1 MKGILL
7 ILSGPS
13 GVGKDTLVNEWVEA
27 NPRVKR
33 VVAYT
38 TRAPREGEVDGT
50 DYHFVDRE
58 TFDAM
63 AERGEFLEHKLV
75 YGNGYAT
82 PFAELNELLA
92 AGRVAL
98 LKIDIQGALEVM
110 DKRPDAV
117 TVFILPPSEQE
128 LERRLRSR
136 GTDSPEQIERRIKSV
151 RDEIAVAD
159 RYQFR
164 VVNDDIQAAVGRLNF
179 IVEKCTV

>member
-13 GVGKDTLVNEWVEA
+13 GVGKDTLVNAWVDA

-38 TRAPREGEVDGT
+38 TRPPREGEVDGV
-50 DYHFVDRE
+50 DYHFVSRE

-63 AERGEFLEHKLV
+63 AANGDFLEHKLV

-82 PFAELNELLA
+82 PFAELNELLET
-92 AGRVAL
+92 GRVAL

-110 DKRPDAV
+110 EKRPDAV
-117 TVFILPPSEQE
+117 TVFIMPPSEVE

-136 GTDSPEQIERRIKSV
+136 GTDSPEQIDRRIQSV
-151 RDEIAVAD
+151 QDEIKVAE
-159 RYQFR
+159 RYQHR
-164 VVNDDIQAAVGRLNF
+164 VVNNF
-179 IVEKCTV
+179 IDTAVAELNAIIDQHGR